1 MGTFILISMF
11 QNGFSDIIAEQ
22 LQKRIKTRNKF
33 AFVAS
38 EFEKMHEKTDNYFTF
53 FLNMFEEKGIHFKEA
68 YVVDGRMSLEKAQSA
83 VAQADVVWLSGGNA
97 PAQRRYFQKYGP
109 ENLIRE
115 HSGVIIGMSAG
126 AINMADT
133 SIYTLTC
140 GHSVQAIRKG
150 LGCVDI
156 TVEPHFKLSNNP
168 EELLELSEEYTIYGL
183 CDESAIICTENTI
196 EFYGEVYKISAG
208 QLQKMT

>member
-1 MGTFILISMF
+1 MSTYILTSMF
-11 QNGFSDIIAEQ
+11 KNGFSDSISEQ
-22 LQKRIKTRNKF
+22 LQKRILFRNKF

-38 EFEKMHEKTDNYFTF
+38 EFELLHEKTDQYFAI
-53 FLNMFEEKGIHFKEA
+53 FLKKFEDADIYFKES
-68 YVVDGRMSLEKAQSA
+68 YVVDGRMNVEEAQRA
-83 VAQADVVWLSGGNA
+83 VAEADVVWLSGGNA
-97 PAQRRYFQKYGP
+97 PAQRQYFQKYGL

-133 SIYTLTC
+133 SIYTRTC
-140 GHSVQAIRKG
+140 GHSVQEIRKG

>member
-1 MGTFILISMF
+1 MFKKGFGATIS
-11 QNGFSDIIAEQ
+11 EQ
-22 LQKRIKTRNKF
+22 LQKRIVSRNKF

-38 EFEKMHEKTDNYFTF
+38 EFEQLHEKTDYYFGF
-53 FLNMFEEKGIHFKEA
+53 FLKIFEEVGIHFKES
-68 YVVDGRMSLEKAQSA
+68 YVVDGRMTVEEAQKA
-83 VAQADVVWLSGGNA
+83 VTEADVVWLSGGNA
-97 PAQRRYFQKYGP
+97 PAQRQYFQKYGL

-140 GHSVQAIRKG
+140 GHGVQEIRKG

-168 EELLELSEEYTIYGL
+168 EELRELSKEYTIYGL
-183 CDESAIICTENTI
+183 CDESAIICTGSTI

-208 QLQKMT
+208 QFQKIT

>member
-1 MGTFILISMF
+1 MSTYILTSMF
-11 QNGFSDIIAEQ
+11 QNGFSDAISEQ
-22 LQKRIKTRNKF
+22 LQKRISNRNKF

-38 EFEKMHEKTDNYFTF
+38 EFEQLHEKTDHYFEF
-53 FLNMFEEKGIHFKEA
+53 FRSMFEEAGIHFEES
-68 YVVDGRMSLEKAQSA
+68 YVVDGRMTIDEVQRA
-83 VAQADVVWLSGGNA
+83 VAEADVVWLSGGNA
-97 PAQRRYFQKYGP
+97 PAQRQYFQKYGL

-140 GHSVQAIRKG
+140 GHCVQEICEG

-156 TVEPHFKLSNNP
+156 TVEPHFQYSKNP
-168 EELLELSEEYTIYGL
+168 EELLELSRTYLIYGL
-183 CDESAIICTENTI
+183 CDESAIICIGNEI
-196 EFYGEVYKISAG
+196 EFYGEVYKINAG
-208 QLQKMT
+208 QIEKIT

>member
-1 MGTFILISMF
+1 MSTYILTSMF
-11 QNGFSDIIAEQ
+11 KNGFSDTISGQ
-22 LQKRIKTRNKF
+22 LQKRIIDRNKF

-38 EFEKMHEKTDNYFTF
+38 EFEKLHEKTDHYFEF
-53 FLNMFEEKGIHFKEA
+53 FLNMFGEAGIHFKES
-68 YVVDGRMSLEKAQSA
+68 YVVDGRMTFEEAQKN
-83 VAQADVVWLSGGNA
+83 VAEADVVWLSGGNA
-97 PAQRRYFQKYGP
+97 PAQRQYFQKYGL

-140 GHSVQAIRKG
+140 GHGVQEIRKG

-156 TVEPHFKLSNNP
+156 TVEPHFKLSNNLQ
-168 EELLELSEEYTIYGL
+168 ELRELSKEYTIYGL
-183 CDESAIICTENTI
+183 CDESAIICTGSII
-196 EFYGEVYKISAG
+196 EFYGEVYRMSAG
-208 QLQKMT
+208 HIERMS